1 MTLNLSCVTCIL
13 YPLRMSHHLI
23 AQLLRGINTVQV
35 LQPVCAKGSSKADK
49 VDWDQR
55 ILMSTPN
62 YFLHSLPRNSAFWC
76 RVSLFLSLSLS
87 FASNLILESM
97 YITDWFTF

>member
-13 YPLRMSHHLI
+13 YPLRISHHLI
-23 AQLLRGINTVQV
+23 AQLLRGINTAQV
-35 LQPVCAKGSSKADK
+35 LEPVCAKGSSKADK

-76 RVSLFLSLSLS
+76 RVSLSLSLS